1 MSSNSS
7 SFTSAIE
14 EHLEL
19 KRRNR
24 HLDSD
29 QPLESFAGSDPFHN
43 NPLFKSEQ
51 EARREE
57 EETGEQPAL
66 EARPTLRRCRV
77 WSPPASRRAGWR
89 RPASATSAG
98 TSNCAPPGNG
108 DDRQAIVHRIVT
120 HRRRHGGTLR

>member
-1 MSSNSS
+1 MSSNTSLFS
-7 SFTSAIE
+7 SAIE

-57 EETGEQPAL
+57 EETGEHPAL
-66 EARPTLRRCRV
+66 ELPADTAAMPRV
-77 WSPPASRRAGWR
+77 EPEGDPASWMET
-89 RPASATSAG
+89 ASVSDF
-98 TSNCAPPGNG
+98 SW
-108 DDRQAIVHRIVT
+108 D
-120 HRRRHGGTLR
+120 

>member
-66 EARPTLRRCRV
+66 ELPADTAAMPRV
-77 WSPPASRRAGWR
+77 EPDGEPASWME
-89 RPASATSAG
+89 TSG
-98 TSNCAPPGNG
+98 VG
-108 DDRQAIVHRIVT
+108 DFSWD
-120 HRRRHGGTLR
+120 

>member
-57 EETGEQPAL
+57 EETGGQPAL
-66 EARPTLRRCRV
+66 EAPADTAAMPRV
-77 WSPPASRRAGWR
+77 EPAGEPASWME
-89 RPASATSAG
+89 TSG
-98 TSNCAPPGNG
+98 VG
-108 DDRQAIVHRIVT
+108 DFSWD
-120 HRRRHGGTLR
+120 